1 MPTVYEKAV
10 LRPVGDR
17 GLLAEY
23 GDGIDPGINRKV
35 RTITMVLEQERPA
48 GIVEIIPAYRS
59 LMIIY
64 DPLRTR
70 VPELE
75 QMLESVESR
84 LARIEIPPPRIVEIP
99 VCYGGDFGPD
109 IQFVADHGGLSVNE
123 TIKIHCG
130 TTYLVYMIGF
140 TPGFP
145 YLGGLP
151 RRLHAP
157 RLDTPRIR
165 VPAGS
170 VGIANDQTGIYAID
184 SPGGWRLIGRTPL
197 KLFEPTKKEPFLYS
211 AGDLIKFVPISQ
223 DEYYDLGGSDS
234 A

>member
-1 MPTVYEKAV
+1 MPTLYEKAL

-35 RTITMVLEQERPA
+35 RAITMVLDQERPA
-48 GIVEIIPAYRS
+48 GIVEVIPAYRC

-64 DPLRTR
+64 DPLRTS
-70 VPELE
+70 VSELE
-75 QMLESVESR
+75 KMLDSVESR
-84 LARIEIPPPRIVEIP
+84 LARIDIPPPRTVEIP

-123 TIKIHCG
+123 TIQIHSG
-130 TTYLVYMIGF
+130 TAYLVYMIGF

-151 RRLHAP
+151 RQLHAP

-170 VGIANDQTGIYAID
+170 VGIANDQTGIYVIA

-197 KLFEPTKKEPFLYS
+197 KLFEPTKEEPFLYG
-211 AGDLIKFVPISQ
+211 AGDLIKFVPISE